1 MKTSL
6 VIDDDLYRRVKAKAA
21 LEGRKL
27 TELVEE
33 GLRHV
38 LSGATADRNKPAVVK
53 RVKLPLMRARP
64 GEKPLFEGMSPEA
77 IHERLADLQGE
88 TERESHEASLRQ

>member
-6 VIDDDLYRRVKAKAA
+6 VIDDALYRQVKAKAA

-27 TELVEE
+27 TELIEE

-38 LSGATADRNKPAVVK
+38 LSGATADRNKSGVAR
-53 RVKLPLMRARP
+53 RVKLPLVRARP
-64 GEKPLFEGMSPEA
+64 GEKPMFEGMSA
-77 IHERLADLQGE
+77 SAVHERLADMEGE
-88 TERESHEASLRQ
+88 AARESHEASVRQ

>member
-6 VIDDDLYRRVKAKAA
+6 VINDELYRQVKAKAA

-27 TELVEE
+27 TELIEE

-38 LSGATADRNKPAVVK
+38 LSGATADRNKPGVAR
-53 RVKLPLMRARP
+53 RVKLPLVRARP
-64 GEKPLFEGMSPEA
+64 GEKPMFEGMSASA
-77 IHERLADLQGE
+77 IHQRLADMEGE
-88 TERESHEASLRQ
+88 AARESHEASLRQ

>member
-1 MKTSL
+1 L
-6 VIDDDLYRRVKAKAA
+6 VIDDNLYRRVKAKAA

-38 LSGATADRNKPAVVK
+38 LSGATGDRNKLAR

-64 GEKPLFEGMSPEA
+64 GEKPLFEGMSPET

-88 TERESHEASLRQ
+88 AERESHEASLRQ